1 MIPYGK
7 QSIDQSDL
15 VAVEAALLSEYLTQG
30 PRVKEFERDLERYT
44 GAKHAVAVNSATSA
58 LHLAYLALGVGPG
71 DEVWTT
77 AISFVATANAALY
90 CGASVDF
97 VDIEPQSFNICP
109 LTLRS
114 KLESAVA
121 SGAKLPKVVVPVHM
135 AGQPANMQ
143 AIGELS
149 KEFGFRVVE
158 DASHALGSEY
168 LDKRTGSCEFS
179 DVAVFSFHPVKMITT
194 GEGGACTT
202 NNPEIAARI
211 ERLRSHGITRDPG
224 EMENSSP
231 GLYYYEQIEL
241 GFNYRITDIQCALGS
256 SQLKR
261 LDGFIEERNRLASV
275 YSASLDESILS
286 IPQVSPESKSS
297 FHLYIVQVRRES
309 ATTRDRLFEKM
320 RANGVLVNL
329 HYIPIY
335 RHPFY
340 QKMDRY
346 SPQDFPNSEHFYSTS
361 LSIPIYPGLTRG
373 EQSLVT
379 SIFDGDLGFQ
389 TIF

>member
-97 VDIEPQSFNICP
+97 VDIDAESFNICP
-109 LTLRS
+109 NALRS
-114 KLESAVA
+114 KLEA
-121 SGAKLPKVVVPVHM
+121 AKLTGSRIPKVVVPVHM

-143 AIGELS
+143 AIGQLS
-149 KEFGFRVVE
+149 REFGFRVVE

-168 LDKRTGSCEFS
+168 FGKKTGSCEFS
-179 DVAVFSFHPVKMITT
+179 DIAVFSFHPVKMITT

-202 NNPEIAARI
+202 NNPELGARI
-211 ERLRSHGITRDPG
+211 ERLRSHGITRIPE
-224 EMENSSP
+224 EMQNSSL
-231 GLYYYEQIEL
+231 GSFYYEQIEL
-241 GFNYRITDIQCALGS
+241 GFNYRITDLQCALGS
-256 SQLKR
+256 SQLRR
-261 LDGFIEERNRLASV
+261 LDDFVEERNIIALNYLKLLQSHSLALP
-275 YSASLDESILS
+275 SLDSG
-286 IPQVSPESKSS
+286 SKSS
-297 FHLYIVQVRRES
+297 FHLYVVRVKPSSSNR
-309 ATTRDRLFEKM
+309 RNKLLDRLRENQIM
-320 RANGVLVNL
+320 ANF
-329 HYIPIY
+329 HYLPIY

-340 QKMDRY
+340 QKMSRFAF
-346 SPQDFPNSEHFYSTS
+346 QDYPASEKYLESAM
-361 LSIPIYPGLTRG
+361 SIPIYPGLTLE
-373 EQSLVT
+373 EQMLIS
-379 SIFDGDLGFQ
+379 DLLDF
-389 TIF
+389 

>member
-7 QSIDQSDL
+7 QSINQSDL

-109 LTLRS
+109 VSLRS

-143 AIGELS
+143 AIGHLS

-179 DVAVFSFHPVKMITT
+179 DIAVFSFHPVKMITT

-211 ERLRSHGITRDPG
+211 ERLRSHGITRDLK
-224 EMENSSP
+224 EMKNTERP
-231 GLYYYEQIEL
+231 PYYYEQVEL
-241 GFNYRITDIQCALGS
+241 GFNYRITDIQAALGS
-256 SQLKR
+256 SQLRR
-261 LDGFIEERNRLASV
+261 LDEFVHDRNSIAGSYGILLRDLDLDLPKVS
-275 YSASLDESILS
+275 SAC
-286 IPQVSPESKSS
+286 KSS
-297 FHLYIVQVRRES
+297 FHLYIVRVGSNAVE
-309 ATTRDRLFEKM
+309 TRDQLFMRL
-320 RANGVLVNL
+320 RDRGILANF

-340 QKMDRY
+340 QEKRQYYAD
-346 SPQDFPNSEHFYSTS
+346 DFPEAEKYFDTAI
-361 LSIPIYPGLTRG
+361 SIPIYPGLSQI
-373 EQSLVT
+373 EQLQIASALKA
-379 SIFDGDLGFQ
+379 DGA
-389 TIF
+389 